1 VPDDDSILD
10 HSASQDLGEIVV
22 EIERV
27 KVTGIDNKRQ
37 PVPQE
42 QKVHERS
49 KKATSHRVKLDDEV
63 TRPHATFRTTQR
75 LDKEPLVTFIFK
87 YRSLEMLQAN
97 GIVSSNNPKKRQVL
111 QLDVG
116 RVQEEHQ
123 DRIYTHDAERAQ
135 RIKALEE
142 ELEVLK
148 TQQNATEGSR
158 PAKRVKR
165 EHDQARPVFVPG
177 EVIDLT

>member
-10 HSASQDLGEIVV
+10 HSASKDLGEIVV
-22 EIERV
+22 KIKRV
-27 KVTGIDNKRQ
+27 KVTGIDDNKQQR
-37 PVPQE
+37 VPQV

-49 KKATSHRVKLDDEV
+49 KKATSHRVTLDDEEICPYKAYY
-63 TRPHATFRTTQR
+63 TAQR
-75 LDKEPLVTFIFK
+75 LDREPLVTFIFK
-87 YRSLEMLQAN
+87 YRSIEMLQAN
-97 GIVSSNNPKKRQVL
+97 GIVPLNNPKERQVL

-116 RVQEEHQ
+116 RVKEEHR
-123 DRIYTHDAERAQ
+123 DWIDIDAERAQ

-142 ELEVLK
+142 ELEGLK
-148 TQQNATEGSR
+148 TQQNAAEGSR

-165 EHDQARPVFVPG
+165 EHDQARPIFVPG